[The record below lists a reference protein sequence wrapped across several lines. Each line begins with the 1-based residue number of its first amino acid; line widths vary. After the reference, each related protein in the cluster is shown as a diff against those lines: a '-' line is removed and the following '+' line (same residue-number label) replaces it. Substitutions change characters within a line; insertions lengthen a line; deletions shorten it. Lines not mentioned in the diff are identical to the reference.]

1 MIRCSKNYSN
11 LWYCFY
17 YCFARKNWIMC
28 GTWQSSFFYT
38 CNFSIGQH
46 ATIYLL
52 TISLFSVL
60 ILLIPA
66 QVFVRS
72 NYWLSSWGVWSV
84 WIRCNIY
91 VIINWLWDIRVFAS
105 VWLKFSVYFRL
116 RTYFFHFTYPL
127 FKIIHI
133 NPSILQL
140 ILFK

>member
-1 MIRCSKNYSN
+1 MQMIENTGN
-11 LWYCFY
+11 LIYVENSYAWAQELENNNNNNIKRSWLDVQRITLISGIAFVIVLLG
-17 YCFARKNWIMC
+17 KNWIMC

-38 CNFSIGQH
+38 RNFSIGQH

-72 NYWLSSWGVWSV
+72 NYWLSTWGVWSV

-91 VIINWLWDIRVFAS
+91 VIIWHGC
-105 VWLKFSVYFRL
+105 
-116 RTYFFHFTYPL
+116 TCCP
-127 FKIIHI
+127 
-133 NPSILQL
+133 
-140 ILFK
+140 